1 MKTIGMMQIIVLPFA
16 LCTAI
21 CIGANPSFSF
31 TDTVP
36 DVIIASQSPANLNFG
51 VHAAELGDVN
61 GDGYDDFVTTA
72 NRYND
77 CTGRAYLYFGG
88 KNRIYGHADHIFDGE
103 TPGDLFGMWI
113 FLADLNN
120 DKHADVIVGAVGFN
134 NWQGRVYVFFG
145 GPDMDEKADM
155 VFDGESGT
163 FSWFGR
169 VIDAADIDRDGY
181 TDLIL
186 YAICADKGR
195 GRAFLYY
202 GGDPMDTIADKIFEG
217 ENSGDVFGREMDM
230 GPDVN
235 GDGYGDILF
244 GSRSWNAPTPYG
256 SGQGRV
262 YLYYGGPPEVMDTKC
277 DKVFTGANVG
287 DQFGSSVCLYDI
299 DMDGHAEVMVGA
311 RGYNRYQG
319 RMYLYWGGTDIDTRP
334 DLVFDGERRSD
345 FGGDTIECGHFND
358 DKYGEI
364 LVGAY
369 SGGTNKGRIYLFN
382 GAPKESM
389 DTLCDHTF
397 TGEGSM
403 FGGWFNI
410 GEIDGDRYDDLVVG
424 AGLRRPNTD
433 DTVERLYI
441 YYTKPFPSP
450 SDGLQPQFVK
460 EVPEDVQPMSFLH
473 KAVAAGDISG
483 VKRFIA
489 TGVNINSLSSDT
501 GSSTKTPLHEAA
513 IAGYKEIAEI
523 LLNSGAKVDALDNM
537 IYTPLHCSA
546 EHGHMDV
553 VNLLIEKG
561 ADVNART
568 LQDWTPLHL
577 ACQKGKRE
585 VTEFLMEKGAD
596 PKARDIFMMMPLH
609 FAADNGFKEICQ
621 LLIEKGADIDAKN
634 KNGKTPLD
642 LAISRNRSEIAK
654 LLIEKGAAVSN
665 IHTAASV
672 GNIEKVRSFVEAG
685 VDVNEI
691 DDGGMTPLLRAVS
704 RKHTKVAEFLV
715 ENGADVNTGDKG
727 GYVPLVYALWN
738 TDSDMVRLLLDKGAD
753 PNAKDTS
760 PRYGH
765 TPLHWA
771 IMMDSKESTELVLS
785 AEADV
790 NAKSKA
796 GETPL
801 DFAAYGSSLA
811 IGELLVAKGAEIS
824 SMHAAAYLGDLAKV
838 RAFID
843 QGADVNEKKGMM
855 QVTAL
860 HSAAAGGH
868 KEVVEFL
875 INMGSDVSAQNRA
888 GQTPLHIAAG
898 GGYLDVVRLLIKS
911 GADVHAKDRG
921 GRTPMDLA
929 QKAEHKEVVD
939 LLRKRMQVHDVA
951 ITKVSAAPS
960 CTQGDTISVTV
971 NVANHGTFRE
981 SFKVKLQNQK
991 DDKEVEIKAVTLGKK
1006 WTGKADD
1013 VPDLTFTA
1021 EYASLPCARGDIN
1034 GDGVADMLVSAPGWQ
1049 DETGRVALYYGSDEI
1064 DSTKPNMVFWGESP
1078 RDCFGGHMAVYAADM
1093 NKDGYDDVIVGAYDY
1108 PAGKRDGR
1116 VYIYYGGP
1124 NMDNAPDVVLDGE
1137 PGQGSK
1143 FGITLTA
1150 SDIDQDG
1157 FIDLV
1162 VGAQNYDKTGQY
1174 RDPNQ
1179 TRWGFENGPGRAY
1192 LFWGG
1197 DPMDNTA
1204 DVVFEGMERGGVF
1217 GRKIDAGGDIND
1229 DGYNDILIGARN
1241 SANGRGRAFLFLGNT
1256 KEQMDSECDWIIIG
1270 EAQKDNMGSAVA
1282 IFDIDDDG
1290 IDDVL
1295 VAARF
1300 ASNRAGRIYIYWGTK
1315 EFGQQNPD
1323 IILEGEQDF
1332 CLGDCIECAHFNE
1345 DQYGDILISA
1355 GCYQGGIGRAYLFY
1369 GNSRAVMDTHWD
1381 YVFAGEPI
1389 RNNYFGWV
1397 LSAGDVNADG
1407 YTDALM
1413 AEEKVGRDCLFYGP
1427 FHDTTNVTFNWD
1439 TTNASIGKHTLKVEI
1454 PPVPGEKNTEDNIK
1468 TVTIEVKEPRR

>member
-1 MKTIGMMQIIVLPFA
+1 MKTIGMMQIIVLPSA

-103 TPGDLFGMWI
+103 IPGDLFGMWV

-120 DKHADVIVGAVGFN
+120 DKHADVIVGAVGYN

-145 GPDMDEKADM
+145 GPDMDEEADM

-256 SGQGRV
+256 SGQGRA

-277 DKVFTGANVG
+277 DKVFTGANVR

-334 DLVFDGERRSD
+334 DLVFDGERGSD

-473 KAVAAGDISG
+473 KAVAAGDISEA
-483 VKRFIA
+483 KRFIA

-585 VTEFLMEKGAD
+585 VAEFLMEKGAD
-596 PKARDIFMMMPLH
+596 PKARDIFMMTPLH
-609 FAADNGFKEICQ
+609 FAADNGSKEICQ
-621 LLIEKGADIDAKN
+621 LLIEKGADVDAKN
-634 KNGKTPLD
+634 KNGKTSFD
-642 LAISRNRSEIAK
+642 LVARRRRRTEIFEILTKAVEEQKTEEKETSSPQLSAK
-654 LLIEKGAAVSN
+654 KPQKNEQ
-665 IHTAASV
+665 SV
-672 GNIEKVRSFVEAG
+672 E
-685 VDVNEI
+685 DV
-691 DDGGMTPLLRAVS
+691 
-704 RKHTKVAEFLV
+704 TKLTNA
-715 ENGADVNTGDKG
+715 
-727 GYVPLVYALWN
+727 
-738 TDSDMVRLLLDKGAD
+738 LLDAIQSNNLDK
-753 PNAKDTS
+753 AK
-760 PRYGH
+760 
-765 TPLHWA
+765 
-771 IMMDSKESTELVLS
+771 ELI
-785 AEADV
+785 AQGADV
-790 NAKSKA
+790 NAKDNQ
-796 GETPL
+796 GNPL
-801 DFAAYGSSLA
+801 LYTVASEGHRQMV
-811 IGELLVAKGAEIS
+811 ELLVTSGADINATGQNNGTPLHRAAVKGHRDVVEILLKHGADINAENKGGNTP
-824 SMHAAAYLGDLAKV
+824 LGLAKWRGNSEIIEILTKAAQEQTTVEKKASSPQGPVKDRPKGKLSTEERNRLISELFKAIQSNNPEKAKEIIAQGPEILLLNV
-838 RAFID
+838 RTNSGDTLLIHAIKTGSLPLVETLIAGGAGVSVRNRTGD
-843 QGADVNEKKGMM
+843 TPLHSAALGGYKDVVELLIAGGADVN
-855 QVTAL
+855 
-860 HSAAAGGH
+860 
-868 KEVVEFL
+868 
-875 INMGSDVSAQNRA
+875 
-888 GQTPLHIAAG
+888 
-898 GGYLDVVRLLIKS
+898 
-911 GADVHAKDRG
+911 AKDRRG
-921 GRTPMDLA
+921 NTPLNLA
-929 QKAEHKEVVD
+929 
-939 LLRKRMQVHDVA
+939 KR
-951 ITKVSAAPS
+951 
-960 CTQGDTISVTV
+960 
-971 NVANHGTFRE
+971 
-981 SFKVKLQNQK
+981 
-991 DDKEVEIKAVTLGKK
+991 
-1006 WTGKADD
+1006 
-1013 VPDLTFTA
+1013 
-1021 EYASLPCARGDIN
+1021 
-1034 GDGVADMLVSAPGWQ
+1034 
-1049 DETGRVALYYGSDEI
+1049 
-1064 DSTKPNMVFWGESP
+1064 
-1078 RDCFGGHMAVYAADM
+1078 GGHTE
-1093 NKDGYDDVIVGAYDY
+1093 IVELLHKRGA
-1108 PAGKRDGR
+1108 
-1116 VYIYYGGP
+1116 
-1124 NMDNAPDVVLDGE
+1124 
-1137 PGQGSK
+1137 
-1143 FGITLTA
+1143 
-1150 SDIDQDG
+1150 
-1157 FIDLV
+1157 
-1162 VGAQNYDKTGQY
+1162 
-1174 RDPNQ
+1174 
-1179 TRWGFENGPGRAY
+1179 
-1192 LFWGG
+1192 
-1197 DPMDNTA
+1197 
-1204 DVVFEGMERGGVF
+1204 
-1217 GRKIDAGGDIND
+1217 
-1229 DGYNDILIGARN
+1229 
-1241 SANGRGRAFLFLGNT
+1241 
-1256 KEQMDSECDWIIIG
+1256 KE
-1270 EAQKDNMGSAVA
+1270 
-1282 IFDIDDDG
+1282 
-1290 IDDVL
+1290 
-1295 VAARF
+1295 
-1300 ASNRAGRIYIYWGTK
+1300 
-1315 EFGQQNPD
+1315 
-1323 IILEGEQDF
+1323 
-1332 CLGDCIECAHFNE
+1332 
-1345 DQYGDILISA
+1345 
-1355 GCYQGGIGRAYLFY
+1355 
-1369 GNSRAVMDTHWD
+1369 
-1381 YVFAGEPI
+1381 
-1389 RNNYFGWV
+1389 
-1397 LSAGDVNADG
+1397 
-1407 YTDALM
+1407 
-1413 AEEKVGRDCLFYGP
+1413 
-1427 FHDTTNVTFNWD
+1427 
-1439 TTNASIGKHTLKVEI
+1439 
-1454 PPVPGEKNTEDNIK
+1454 
-1468 TVTIEVKEPRR
+1468 